1 MNSLLNI
8 LWRVSKLKEIY
19 SSVCVTVLIFIWPE
33 KNL

>member
-1 MNSLLNI
+1 MNSLSNI

-19 SSVCVTVLIFIWPE
+19 SVCVTVLVFIWPE